1 MNYAIEAVSVYKS
14 LGNKPILSDITI
26 RVRQGAIYGF
36 LGANGAGKTSFLK
49 ILMGLWNMDSGSVA
63 LLTHNL
69 KEGHEVYKH
78 IGSIIET
85 PVFYSEFSAR
95 KNLEIHCDY
104 LDKNSYEKIN
114 STLQLVGIGEEA
126 AKPVREF
133 SLGMKQRLAIG
144 RALLADPKL
153 LVLDEP
159 INGLD
164 PHGIKFLRE
173 LLCKVNRSLGT
184 TIIISSHILD
194 EVAKVADVIGIIH
207 QGKMLAEVPIEAVG
221 KDFGDLEAYYFN
233 LIKEGSNDQAH
244 M

>member
-1 MNYAIEAVSVYKS
+1 MNYAIEATNVCKS
-14 LGNKPILSDITI
+14 LGNKLILSDITI
-26 RVRQGAIYGF
+26 HVQQGVIYGF

-49 ILMGLWNMDSGSVA
+49 ILMGLWNMDSGRIV
-63 LLTHNL
+63 LLDYNL
-69 KEGHEVYKH
+69 KQGYEVYRH

-85 PVFYSEFSAR
+85 PVFYEDYSAQ

-104 LDKNSYEKIN
+104 LDKNGYKKIN
-114 STLQLVGIGEEA
+114 QILQLVGLSEEG
-126 AKPVREF
+126 AKPVKEF

-173 LLCKVNRSLGT
+173 LLRKINRSLGT
-184 TIIISSHILD
+184 TIVISSHILE
-194 EVAKVADVIGIIH
+194 EVAKIADVVGIIH
-207 QGKMLAEVPIEAVG
+207 RGKMLAEIPMKAVR
-221 KDFGDLEAYYFN
+221 KEIGDLESYYFN
-233 LIKEGSNDQAH
+233 LIKEDSI
-244 M
+244 

>member
-1 MNYAIEAVSVYKS
+1 MNYAIKATNVCKT
-14 LGNKPILSDITI
+14 LGNKHILSDITI
-26 RVRQGAIYGF
+26 HVRQGAIYGF

-69 KEGHEVYKH
+69 KEGRQVYRY

-85 PVFYSEFSAR
+85 PVFYLDFSAQ

-104 LDKNSYEKIN
+104 LDINSYEKIH
-114 STLQLVGIGEEA
+114 STLQLVGLGKEA
-126 AKPVREF
+126 TKPVREF

-144 RALLADPKL
+144 RALLSDPKL

-207 QGKMLAEVPIEAVG
+207 QGKMLAEVSIEAVG
-221 KDFGDLEAYYFN
+221 KDIGDLEAYYFN

>member
-1 MNYAIEAVSVYKS
+1 MNYAIEATNVCKS
-14 LGNKPILSDITI
+14 LGNKLILSDITI
-26 RVRQGAIYGF
+26 HVQQGAIYGF

-63 LLTHNL
+63 LLDHNL
-69 KEGHEVYKH
+69 KQGYEVYRH

-85 PVFYSEFSAR
+85 PVFYKDYSAQ

-104 LDKNSYEKIN
+104 LDKSGYKKIN
-114 STLQLVGIGEEA
+114 KTLQLVGLSEEG
-126 AKPVREF
+126 AKPVKEF

-173 LLCKVNRSLGT
+173 LLCKINRSLGT
-184 TIIISSHILD
+184 TIVISSHILE
-194 EVAKVADVIGIIH
+194 EVAKIADVIGIIH
-207 QGKMLAEVPIEAVG
+207 QGKMLAEIPMKAVG
-221 KDFGDLEAYYFN
+221 KEIGDLESYYFN
-233 LIKEGSNDQAH
+233 LIKEDSIQ
-244 M
+244 

>member
-1 MNYAIEAVSVYKS
+1 MNYVIEATNVCKS

-26 RVRQGAIYGF
+26 HVRQGAIYGF

-49 ILMGLWNMDSGSVA
+49 ILMGLWNMDSGSVT
-63 LLTHNL
+63 LLERNL
-69 KEGHEVYKH
+69 KEGREGYKY

-85 PVFYSEFSAR
+85 PVFYTDFSAR

-104 LDKNSYEKIN
+104 LDMGYEKID
-114 STLQLVGIGEEA
+114 SILQLVGLGEEA

-173 LLCKVNRSLGT
+173 LLFKINHSFGT

-194 EVAKVADVIGIIH
+194 EVAKIADVIGIIH
-207 QGKMLAEVPIEAVG
+207 QGKMLAEVPIEDVG
-221 KDFGDLEAYYFN
+221 KDIGDLEAYYFN
-233 LIKEGSNDQAH
+233 LIKENFNDETY